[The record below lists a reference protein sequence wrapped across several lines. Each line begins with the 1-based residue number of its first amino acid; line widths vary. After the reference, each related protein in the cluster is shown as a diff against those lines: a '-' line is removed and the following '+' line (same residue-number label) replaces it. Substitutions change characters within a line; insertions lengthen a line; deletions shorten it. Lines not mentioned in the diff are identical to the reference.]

1 MHVLHPCAL
10 HVKFSLF
17 LFGKENVN
25 TLPQLECIAP
35 AGILHPSASGYK
47 ITTLANLSLLRGHI
61 FQYIPSLGTR
71 ARWEIKNQNE
81 DLLIWILIGNWIL
94 NLICFLHFFYLRTSS
109 AVKMRFYFL
118 HFLQGKNAQN
128 KTENQQNWNLAK
140 IGPKSDKFTKSKP

>member
-35 AGILHPSASGYK
+35 AGILPPSASGYK

-71 ARWEIKNQNE
+71 ARWEIKNQNQ
-81 DLLIWILIGNWIL
+81 DLHTWILMGNWIL
-94 NLICFLHFFYLRTSS
+94 NLIYFLQFFYSS
-109 AVKMRFYFL
+109 TPFAAKMRFYFL
-118 HFLQGKNAQN
+118 HFLQGKNAQ
-128 KTENQQNWNLAK
+128 KRPENQQNWNLAK
-140 IGPKSDKFTKSKP
+140 IGLKSGKFMK